1 MDEESPW
8 SGYVFA
14 KADLREIL
22 AKTVNR
28 SPESLLAAVYAFLL
42 DDSEF
47 YGGEMTAE
55 RILCPQCDKG
65 KILCPQCSKG
75 SFFLDDEGTHVTVSC
90 RSCGFEL
97 RQLDCSWFAEFPR
110 WRHEA
115 DGRTE

>member
-1 MDEESPW
+1 MEEESPW
-8 SGYVFA
+8 SGYVSA

-47 YGGEMTAE
+47 YGQAE
-55 RILCPQCDKG
+55 KNDHKG
-65 KILCPQCSKG
+65 KILCPQCGKG

-110 WRHEA
+110 WRYET
-115 DGRTE
+115 DSGQE